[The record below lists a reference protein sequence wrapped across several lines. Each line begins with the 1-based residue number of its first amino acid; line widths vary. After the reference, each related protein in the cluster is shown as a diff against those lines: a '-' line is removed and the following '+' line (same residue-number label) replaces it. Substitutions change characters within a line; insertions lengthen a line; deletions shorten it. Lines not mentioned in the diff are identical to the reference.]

1 MTPLTWYSGGE
12 IMVTEKPNEATWQD
26 ELLDYIDDDFEKQ
39 VLKIAMDNMNPEG
52 ILLSVKEILREN
64 LYEDQKPEN

>member
-1 MTPLTWYSGGE
+1 MTLLTWYSGGE
-12 IMVTEKPNEATWQD
+12 IMVNEKPNEATLQD

-64 LYEDQKPEN
+64 LYEDQKP